1 MNSSQL
7 CCSLRAKPLEI
18 TERFHFHRRNQQ
30 SGETIADYIAT
41 LRKLALHCEF
51 EEYLDQALQD
61 RLVCGLLSEH
71 IQKRLLPKPIWMLWD
86 WN

>member
-7 CCSLRAKPLEI
+7 CSSLRAKPLEI
-18 TERFHFHRRNQQ
+18 AEIFHFHRRDQP

-41 LRKLALHCEF
+41 MRKLALHCEF
-51 EEYLDQALQD
+51 EECLDQALQD
-61 RLVCGLLSEH
+61 RLVSRLLSEH
-71 IQKRLLPKPIWMLWD
+71 IQKRLLRKPIWMLWD